1 MFYHTSVAFDK
12 GLNGFDILV
21 PEGRNR
27 VKELENNYN
36 HNAIGELVRLDFDL
50 NHHRLAFM
58 IVLSIGLPLLSY
70 LAVADLFVGRYF
82 IATVAFVMNIS
93 MVTVFLSARKSKGSQ
108 KEYKIYIN
116 FFRGFIILLLAYFIY
131 AIGIKSNLSRIPWS
145 YIFPVLAFFSLG
157 RKEGAVW
164 TSILLLVMAYL
175 LFYTNF
181 HKPIP
186 ETLLDLKSRY
196 LMSILVVS
204 VILYVAKHGFEKN
217 EQALFD
223 NQNKLKRSEESYQDA
238 YKKLRDEISKNKRTE
253 SELAKSEEKYRNI
266 LEKMEEGYYET
277 DIGGNFI
284 FFNDSICKIFG
295 YSWNELMKMNMRE
308 TTDQESA
315 KSGYRAFNS
324 VYTTGIS
331 HDFEWKVL
339 RKDGKRRYV
348 DASVSLM
355 KNAEGHPI
363 GFRGI
368 IRDTTEHRRSQEA
381 LRESEE
387 KFRTL
392 AEDAP
397 FGISIMKSDKTFEYL
412 NVKFT
417 EIFGYTIE
425 DIPNKA
431 AWFEKVYPDKEYS
444 EKVVSVWKGDIVEDV
459 KVGEIAPRVCTVR
472 CKDGQDKIIHF
483 LSVVL
488 NDGKHFVTYE
498 DITSQAMAEAEQ
510 QRLQAQ
516 LQQAQKME
524 AIGTLAGGVAHDL
537 NNILSGLVSYPEL
550 LLMDLPEDSP
560 LKNPIL
566 TIKKSG
572 EKAAAIVQDMLTLAR
587 RGVAVTEVVNLNNI
601 ITEYLKS
608 PEHKRLSL
616 YHPNVQ
622 VETDLETNLLNISGS
637 PVHLSKTIMNL
648 VSNAAEAMPHGGSI
662 SISAKNQYIAKP
674 IRGYDDVAEGDYV
687 VFSISDTGIGISPE
701 DMERIFEPFY
711 TKKVMGRSGTG
722 LGMAVVWGTIKDH
735 KGYIDVQSTEGKGT
749 TCRLYFPVAREEAV
763 KGKSSIS
770 IEEYMGKEEAILIV
784 NDVKEQREIASR
796 MLKKLGYT
804 VTVVS
809 SGEEAVAYLK
819 EHTVDLILLDM
830 IMAPG
835 IDGLETYK
843 RILELHPRQKA
854 IIASGFSETDRM
866 KKAQRLGAGTY
877 VKKPYVLEKIGI
889 AVRDELDQPVFS
901 KPPKTEKNNAM
912 ISA

>member
-1 MFYHTSVAFDK
+1 MH
-12 GLNGFDILV
+12 
-21 PEGRNR
+21 
-27 VKELENNYN
+27 
-36 HNAIGELVRLDFDL
+36 
-50 NHHRLAFM
+50 
-58 IVLSIGLPLLSY
+58 
-70 LAVADLFVGRYF
+70 
-82 IATVAFVMNIS
+82 
-93 MVTVFLSARKSKGSQ
+93 
-108 KEYKIYIN
+108 
-116 FFRGFIILLLAYFIY
+116 
-131 AIGIKSNLSRIPWS
+131 
-145 YIFPVLAFFSLG
+145 
-157 RKEGAVW
+157 
-164 TSILLLVMAYL
+164 
-175 LFYTNF
+175 
-181 HKPIP
+181 
-186 ETLLDLKSRY
+186 
-196 LMSILVVS
+196 
-204 VILYVAKHGFEKN
+204 
-217 EQALFD
+217 
-223 NQNKLKRSEESYQDA
+223 
-238 YKKLRDEISKNKRTE
+238 
-253 SELAKSEEKYRNI
+253 
-266 LEKMEEGYYET
+266 
-277 DIGGNFI
+277 
-284 FFNDSICKIFG
+284 
-295 YSWNELMKMNMRE
+295 
-308 TTDQESA
+308 
-315 KSGYRAFNS
+315 
-324 VYTTGIS
+324 
-331 HDFEWKVL
+331 
-339 RKDGKRRYV
+339 
-348 DASVSLM
+348 
-355 KNAEGHPI
+355 
-363 GFRGI
+363 
-368 IRDTTEHRRSQEA
+368 
-381 LRESEE
+381 
-387 KFRTL
+387 
-392 AEDAP
+392 AP
-397 FGISIMKSDKTFEYL
+397 FGISIMKSDKTFEYLNVKFTEIFEYL